1 MKISML
7 CLLVCAVALTSCINP
22 IQARVSAYPGMYEK
36 LKPAEKEAVN
46 SGAVKDGMSK
56 NAVYFAWGAPWR
68 MGLVKRDGKIFERWG
83 YGGMYAPSYYGVPPG
98 DFPGDARFVEFE
110 KGRVTRFWWPL
121 PH

>member
-1 MKISML
+1 MKISLL
-7 CLLVCAVALTSCINP
+7 CLLVCSVAVTSCVNP

-56 NAVYFAWGAPWR
+56 DAVYLAWGAPSR
-68 MGLVKRDGKIFERWG
+68 VGRARRDGKVFERWG
-83 YGGMYAPSYYGVPPG
+83 YAGMYAPYYNGVPPG
-98 DFPGDARFVEFE
+98 GFPGDARFVEFE
-110 KGRVTRFWWPL
+110 KGRVNRFWWPL